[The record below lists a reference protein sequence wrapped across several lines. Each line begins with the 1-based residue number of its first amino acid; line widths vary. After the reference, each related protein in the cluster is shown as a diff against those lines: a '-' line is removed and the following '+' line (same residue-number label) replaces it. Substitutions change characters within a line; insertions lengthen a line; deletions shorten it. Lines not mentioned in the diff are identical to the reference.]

1 MLQEN
6 DLAKLYKLR
15 FSDSDSLKKNPIWEV
30 LCKHF
35 FQKWVR
41 TTDTVIDLASG
52 QGEFINNITSTKRIA
67 LDFNPD
73 AKNYLDSDIEFHFG
87 KAQKMTDNLGPE
99 IGDILFTSN
108 FLEHLQNKEELDTVL
123 EQIKTVLKP
132 GGRFLIMGPNLRY
145 LAGKYWDYY
154 DHHLGLTHLSLSEA
168 LRLKDFEIETCI
180 DKFLP
185 YTTKS
190 KLPQFPWLVWLY
202 LKLPF
207 AWRILGKQF
216 FIVAKKTK

>member
-6 DLAKLYKLR
+6 ELAKLYKLR
-15 FSDSDSLKKNPIWEV
+15 FSNSDSLKKNPIWQV
-30 LCKHF
+30 LCKTF
-35 FQKWVR
+35 FQKWIR

-52 QGEFINNITSTKRIA
+52 QGEFINNIISHKRVA

-73 AKNYLDSDIEFHFG
+73 AKNYLDSNIEFHFG
-87 KAQKMTDNLGPE
+87 KAQEMVESIGTE

-108 FLEHLQNKEELDTVL
+108 FLEHLQNKEELDKVL
-123 EQIKTVLKP
+123 EQIKAVLKP
-132 GGRFLIMGPNLRY
+132 AGRFLIMGPNLRY

-154 DHHLGLTHLSLSEA
+154 DHHLGLTHLSLCEA

-207 AWRILGKQF
+207 VWRFMGKQF